1 MGKSQRDKGARVE
14 RDIAKALCSYFGVPV
29 KRRLGQA
36 RDSGEDLT
44 ADKLPFTIE
53 IKARAD
59 APAVQKFLE
68 QARDASRDTMKAP
81 IAIVKGDRKPP
92 IVVMYLTDW
101 LELAM
106 PAVQQFEREQ
116 SRSNYVP
123 RESRKA
129 TP

>member
-14 RDIAKALCSYFGVPV
+14 RDIAKALCSYFGLPV

-36 RDSGEDLT
+36 REGGEDID
-44 ADKLPFTIE
+44 APDLPFCIE

-68 QARDASRDTMKAP
+68 QAREAARADMRTP
-81 IAIVKGDRKPP
+81 IAIIKGDRKQP

-106 PAVQQFEREQ
+106 PAVQQFERESHHRG
-116 SRSNYVP
+116 SRRV
-123 RESRKA
+123 
-129 TP
+129 T